1 MRALPAAA
9 LGQWLIVFF
18 YIIQR
23 EQIIGMMSF
32 SQEIL
37 KIISLYLLP
46 FSSKSRSKSQV
57 VCSHTYCGCFQSSE
71 TNLPRAGNI
80 RLYCAQ
86 ELLVYYLFST
96 LPQTGP
102 AGQAGV
108 QPALAAS
115 LLGTV
120 IHSPSLYCIVRAL
133 VCHILDRVCLGKKWL
148 ASSCQFLFSTTYLP
162 LPIKLCKWVKIFK
175 KIKYSNIN
183 YVLWNKK
190 ALTKGLSV

>member
-1 MRALPAAA
+1 MPSAGLTGSC
-9 LGQWLIVFF
+9 LGPVTHSLLLHYTKSANHRHDVI
-18 YIIQR
+18 
-23 EQIIGMMSF
+23 F
-32 SQEIL
+32 SRNL

-108 QPALAAS
+108 QPASLGGLTFGNCDSFSLS
-115 LLGTV
+115 LLFCT
-120 IHSPSLYCIVRAL
+120 
-133 VCHILDRVCLGKKWL
+133 
-148 ASSCQFLFSTTYLP
+148 STRLP
-162 LPIKLCKWVKIFK
+162 YIR
-175 KIKYSNIN
+175 
-183 YVLWNKK
+183 
-190 ALTKGLSV
+190 

>member
-80 RLYCAQ
+80 RLYCAI
-86 ELLVYYLFST
+86 FSQ
-96 LPQTGP
+96 LCLKLGRPVRP
-102 AGQAGV
+102 V
-108 QPALAAS
+108 SSQPALAAS

>member
-1 MRALPAAA
+1 MYLHGCLVQALPAAA

-23 EQIIGMMSF
+23 VQIIGMMSF

-108 QPALAAS
+108 QPASLGGLTFGNCDSFSLS
-115 LLGTV
+115 LLFCT
-120 IHSPSLYCIVRAL
+120 
-133 VCHILDRVCLGKKWL
+133 
-148 ASSCQFLFSTTYLP
+148 STRLP
-162 LPIKLCKWVKIFK
+162 YIR
-175 KIKYSNIN
+175 
-183 YVLWNKK
+183 
-190 ALTKGLSV
+190 

>member
-1 MRALPAAA
+1 
-9 LGQWLIVFF
+9 
-18 YIIQR
+18 
-23 EQIIGMMSF
+23 MMSF

-71 TNLPRAGNI
+71 KNLPRAGNI

-108 QPALAAS
+108 QPASLGGLTFGNCDSFSLS
-115 LLGTV
+115 LLYCTSTRLPY
-120 IHSPSLYCIVRAL
+120 IRQSLSGEKMTSFI
-133 VCHILDRVCLGKKWL
+133 
-148 ASSCQFLFSTTYLP
+148 
-162 LPIKLCKWVKIFK
+162 LPISLFYHLFTFTNQTMKMGENIQENQIQQYELCIMK
-175 KIKYSNIN
+175 
-183 YVLWNKK
+183 
-190 ALTKGLSV
+190 

>member
-1 MRALPAAA
+1 MPSAGLTGSCLGPVTHSLLLHYTKRANHRHDV
-9 LGQWLIVFF
+9 I
-18 YIIQR
+18 
-23 EQIIGMMSF
+23 F
-32 SQEIL
+32 SRNF

-46 FSSKSRSKSQV
+46 FSSESRSKSQV

-108 QPALAAS
+108 QPASLGSLTFGNCDSFSLS
-115 LLGTV
+115 LL
-120 IHSPSLYCIVRAL
+120 YCT
-133 VCHILDRVCLGKKWL
+133 
-148 ASSCQFLFSTTYLP
+148 STRLP
-162 LPIKLCKWVKIFK
+162 YIR
-175 KIKYSNIN
+175 
-183 YVLWNKK
+183 
-190 ALTKGLSV
+190 